1 MLLERMGGAPRESRR
16 RVLRRAFSE
25 NALMFAKNYNN
36 DATEC
41 TSFGRC
47 PGRARYHPMKRL
59 VRSGYKPESF
69 TELVNLE

>member
-1 MLLERMGGAPRESRR
+1 MSGWEGAPRESRR
-16 RVLRRAFSE
+16 RVLRRVFSE
-25 NALMFAKNYNN
+25 NALMLPKNNNN

-47 PGRARYHPMKRL
+47 RDRARYHPMKRL

>member
-1 MLLERMGGAPRESRR
+1 MSGWEGAPRESRR
-16 RVLRRAFSE
+16 RVLGRAFSE
-25 NALMFAKNYNN
+25 NALMLPKNNNN